1 MITSPAATMTEP
13 AEMRRL
19 RLTIAYDG
27 RPWQGWQSQPGGL
40 TVQDKL
46 NEALSTIAKQ
56 PLSVEGSGRTDSGV
70 HALAQ
75 IAHCD
80 VPTTLRM
87 EAHNWVR
94 ALNANLPASIRVTNC
109 EFAAPDFHARFQAKG
124 KIYRYR
130 IWRADVMS
138 PFEVGRAWHVYGELD
153 VAALRRCADHLVG
166 THNFVRLSAN
176 RGDLSE
182 EARRSDPEVTTRTI
196 HRVAVTEQ
204 DDVLTFEIEGSGFL
218 YKMVRMITGSLLH
231 VARGRDGEG
240 WFEDL
245 LNNPA
250 GEKSSQCALPDG
262 LYLVRVKY

>member
-1 MITSPAATMTEP
+1 MIEP
-13 AEMRRL
+13 SDMRRL

-27 RPWQGWQSQPGGL
+27 RPWLGWQSQPGGQ

-46 NEALSTIAKQ
+46 SAALTTIARM
-56 PLSVEGSGRTDSGV
+56 PLSLEGSGRTDSGV

-75 IAHCD
+75 VAHCD
-80 VPTTLRM
+80 VPAHLRM
-87 EAHNWVR
+87 DCHNWVR
-94 ALNANLPASIRVTNC
+94 ALNANLPASIRVTDC
-109 EFAAPDFHARFQAKG
+109 EFAAPDFHARFHAQG

-138 PFEVGRAWHVYGELD
+138 PFEVGRAWHVYGDLD
-153 VAALRRCADHLVG
+153 VAALERCARQLVG

-176 RGDLSE
+176 RGDISE

-196 HRVAVTEQ
+196 HRVAVSEQ

-218 YKMVRMITGSLLH
+218 YKMVRMITGSLVH
-231 VARGRDGEG
+231 MARGRDSEA

-245 LNNPA
+245 LHNPA

-262 LYLVRVKY
+262 LYLVRVKYGSRGV